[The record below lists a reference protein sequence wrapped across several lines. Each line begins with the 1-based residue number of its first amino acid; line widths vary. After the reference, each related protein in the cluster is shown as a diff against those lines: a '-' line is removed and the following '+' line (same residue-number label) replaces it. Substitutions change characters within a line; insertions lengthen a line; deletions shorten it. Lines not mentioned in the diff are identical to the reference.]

1 MRKNY
6 TFTSILTILFLA
18 ISVTLSAQM
27 SDQQVVQEVQ
37 RLEEAGMSQQQIF
50 IELNRRGVSTAQ
62 LQRIRDR
69 QDITGTDDLVEFH
82 RHEGFRDDADA
93 PVITVQTPVINPE
106 DRVFGQHFFSAGH
119 LTFAPNMNMPTP
131 ANYVL
136 GAGDEIIIDVWGHS
150 VLNISRTI
158 APDGHIFIPN
168 IGRVQLSGLTVQQAE
183 GHIKSR
189 LATIY
194 SDLVSANPGTFMAMS
209 VGNIRTIRVN
219 VMGEVVT
226 PGSFVLS
233 SFATAFHALHVS
245 GGPNR
250 IGSLRNIHV
259 SRDGNIVATID
270 LYEYLMNG
278 DSSGDINL
286 RDGDIVMVNPHG
298 ILAQITGEVRRPMW
312 YEMREDETLADLIR
326 FAGGFSGNAYQANL
340 ALHRRGAIEMEAF
353 TLNEREFA
361 SFNLRDGDI
370 VSVGSILDQF
380 ANMVEILGAVYRP
393 GTYAISNDIRTVL
406 DLVNIAHG
414 PTGDAHLQRVI
425 LRRQQDDLREIM
437 EPFSLADLM
446 SGRIPDIV
454 LQRNDRLH
462 IPSIFS
468 LEDDI
473 TVSISGEVR
482 FPDTFRFVEHM
493 HLEDL
498 ILLAGGLT
506 NAASTAQIDVFR
518 RMRDPASTLPS
529 AEIGEEFSF
538 SLRDGKI
545 LLRDT
550 VFALQPFDR
559 VVVRRSPGYEEQQ
572 FVTIRGEVLFG
583 GQYVRLRRD
592 ERLSSFVERA
602 GGLIESAFP
611 EGTRLYREMTEAERR
626 RTRDA
631 FEAAARVAGDT
642 DMSWIDGLDFG
653 RQLVAIN
660 LELAL
665 RNPGSE
671 HDIILLEGDELLIPV
686 NPGTVKIS
694 GGVMFPNTVIYN
706 SRMNLSAYVRQ
717 AGGFTR
723 LAMRNRAYVVHM
735 NGQVSTGRWAT
746 ITPGSEIV
754 VPERPPREQMS
765 MQGLVGMSTSLAT
778 LALVIM
784 NILR

>member
-6 TFTSILTILFLA
+6 KFTSILTILFLA
-18 ISVTLSAQM
+18 VSLTLSAQM
-27 SDQQVVQEVQ
+27 SDEQVLQELQ
-37 RLEEAGMSQQQIF
+37 RYEGTGLSPQQIQ
-50 IELNRRGVSTAQ
+50 LRLSRQGVTPAQ
-62 LQRIRDR
+62 LQRVMER
-69 QDITGTDDLVEFH
+69 QDVGNVDNITVFEQI
-82 RHEGFRDDADA
+82 EGFRDDADI
-93 PVITVQTPVINPE
+93 PVITIQAPVINPE
-106 DRVFGQHFFSAGH
+106 DRIFGQHFFSAEN

-136 GAGDEIIIDVWGHS
+136 GAGDEVIIDVWGHS
-150 VLNISRTI
+150 ELNISRTI
-158 APDGHIFIPN
+158 APDGHIIIPG
-168 IGRVQLSGLTVQQAE
+168 IGRIHLSGLSVQRAE
-183 GHIKSR
+183 SYIRNR

-194 SDLVSANPGTFMAMS
+194 SDLVSYSPQTFMEMS
-209 VGNIRTIRVN
+209 VGNVRTIRVN

-245 GGPNR
+245 GGPNN
-250 IGSLRNIHV
+250 IGSLRNIEV
-259 SRDGNIVATID
+259 IRNGNIVATID
-270 LYEYLMNG
+270 LYEYLMN
-278 DSSGDINL
+278 SGSAGNITL
-286 RDGDIVMVNPHG
+286 RDDDMVRVNPHG
-298 ILAQITGEVRRPMW
+298 ILTQIVGEVRRPMW

-340 ALHRRGAIEMEAF
+340 ALHRRGATEMEAF
-353 TLNEREFA
+353 TLNEREFDA
-361 SFNLRDGDI
+361 FNLHDGDI
-370 VSVGSILDQF
+370 VSVGSILERF
-380 ANMVEILGAVYRP
+380 ANMVEISGAIYRP
-393 GTYAISNDIRTVL
+393 GTYAIGNEIRTVR

-414 PTGDAHLQRVI
+414 PMGDAHLQRVQ
-425 LRRQQDDLREIM
+425 LRRQQDDLREII
-437 EPFSLADLM
+437 ESFSLADLM

-506 NAASTAQIDVFR
+506 DAASTAQIDVFR
-518 RMRDPASTLPS
+518 RMRDPASISPS

-538 SLRDGKI
+538 SLRDGEI
-545 LLRDT
+545 MLRDT
-550 VFALQPFDR
+550 VFALAPFDQ
-559 VVVRRSPGYEEQQ
+559 VIVRRSPSYEEQQ
-572 FVTIRGEVLFG
+572 IVTVRGEVLFE

-592 ERLSSFVERA
+592 ERLSSFIGRA

-611 EGTRLYREMTEAERR
+611 AGARLYREMTEAERR

-631 FEAAARVAGDT
+631 IEAAARAAGDT
-642 DMSWIDGLDFG
+642 DMSWIDELDFD
-653 RQLVAIN
+653 RQLVSIN

-686 NPGTVKIS
+686 NPGTVRIS

-706 SRMNLSAYVRQ
+706 SRMNLNAYVRQ

-735 NGQVSTGRWAT
+735 NGQVSTGRWTT

-754 VPERPPREQMS
+754 IPERPPREQMS
-765 MQGLVGMSTSLAT
+765 MQGLVGISTSLAT